1 MKFYILRLII
11 KFFKIV
17 NNRIN
22 PLLLFGFVL
31 CIFISENSFGQQ
43 SEKGFDFESI
53 YSKGIEALIPNPDVS
68 KQCLKKLEDHKKEL
82 SLIQQAQTNYLRLK
96 VIYAETNAVKALEK
110 RMFAAPDTLDHAD
123 ALIYSARKFLEKSMP
138 DKAIHLLMEALDTIN
153 AGSEKADY
161 CRINLCEAYRQK
173 QEYNKGIGMLYS
185 ILANGSISIKNRAFA
200 LNRMAALMNEKK
212 PFDGNRADSV
222 EKYSRLSIEISE
234 KHNLTEYLA
243 LSQNELGNNYLRQKK
258 TDSALIL
265 ITEAANNFLSIKK
278 YPQVINTYLNLS
290 RLYSQTGQLEESRKI
305 LHKAL
310 ELGNIEENRNLFKYA
325 YYYLAEISFKTNNY
339 ASAYEYLKISYS
351 LMTRFFDDRIQQ
363 QINEMSAKYDLQ
375 EKETKI
381 KEEAQKSKTYRL
393 QLKYI
398 VIISLITTI
407 LLVVLVVLSRF
418 KNQAYKKLV
427 EQNLKAMKLEK
438 QVEMCLRNLSEHDIM
453 NRVVPLD
460 QNAELALR
468 LEKFMAD
475 EKPYLWG
482 DVGLEEFCKKLST
495 NRTYLSKLIN
505 EKYQMSFYDLLFV
518 YRVRTA
524 MECLTNPEFKH
535 LSVEGIGEMA
545 GFKSNSNFYKR
556 FKNTVG
562 MTPHQFREKAQELEK
577 HLPA

>member
-22 PLLLFGFVL
+22 PLLFFGFVL
-31 CIFISENSFGQQ
+31 CFFISQHSFGQQ

-68 KQCLKKLEDHKKEL
+68 KQCLKNLEDHKKEL

-96 VIYAETNAVKALEK
+96 VIYSDTTAVKALEK

-138 DKAIHLLMEALDTIN
+138 DKAIHLLLEALDTIN

-173 QEYNKGIGMLYS
+173 REYNKGIGMLYS

-200 LNRMAALMNEKK
+200 LNRMAALINEKK
-212 PFDGNRADSV
+212 TFDGNRADSV

-305 LHKAL
+305 LLKAL

-363 QINEMSAKYDLQ
+363 QINEMSAKYDLH

-393 QLKYI
+393 QLKYM

-453 NRVVPLD
+453 NRVGPLD

-468 LEKFMAD
+468 LEKFLAE
-475 EKPYLWG
+475 EKPYLWSEVNL
-482 DVGLEEFCKKLST
+482 DEFCKKLNT
-495 NRTYLSKLIN
+495 NRSYLSKLIN
-505 EKYQMSFYDLLFV
+505 EKYNMNFYDLLSK
-518 YRVRTA
+518 YRLRTA
-524 MECLTNPEFKH
+524 LEYLNDPNLKYI
-535 LSVEGIGEMA
+535 SVEGIGEMT

-556 FKNTVG
+556 FKDLVG
-562 MTPHQFREKAQELEK
+562 MTPNEFRERAMKIESR
-577 HLPA
+577 PTD